1 MHSCHSCS
9 SIVHRALV
17 TYSNER
23 TGEIRVKIPAVIG
36 NNTEVSIS
44 RVGRHKSNNIW
55 VVPAMGEQIIVSADD
70 DNMTNVFW
78 IHSDQI
84 SQTTRFRNYFEAYST
99 DTQVAVLSG
108 GRGTT
113 QNIVF
118 TDTVFSEGIRLVDST
133 KITFDYEGI
142 YNLQYSLQWQN
153 TDSQDH
159 DAAVWLSYNDLDYPN
174 SSRIVSV
181 PSKHGSVSGTAVTA
195 GNFTGKAFEGDY
207 IELHWSGS
215 STSVSFHT
223 VTAGSYSTLSTGVPL
238 SPAVLASV
246 TQVA

>member
-44 RVGRHKSNNIW
+44 RIGRHKFNNIW

-70 DNMTNVFW
+70 GNMTNVFW

-84 SQTTRFRNYFEAYST
+84 SQTTKFRNYFEAY
-99 DTQVAVLSG
+99 DTLDHSATLTG
-108 GRGTT
+108 GVGNALPITF
-113 QNIVF
+113 N
-118 TDTVFSEGIRLVDST
+118 TVIFNEGIQLVDSS
-133 KITFDYEGI
+133 KLTFDYEGI
-142 YNLQYSLQWQN
+142 YNLQYSIQWQN
-153 TDSQDH
+153 TDSQAH
-159 DAAVWLSYNDLDYPN
+159 DTAVWFSYNGTPFPN
-174 SSRIVSV
+174 SSTYSSI
-181 PSKHGSVSGTAVTA
+181 PSKHGSVNGTSVTA
-195 GNFTGKAFEGDY
+195 INFVGKAFAGDY
-207 IELHWSGS
+207 VQLYWSGNSTAVSIHTIESGS
-215 STSVSFHT
+215 SPTITPV
-223 VTAGSYSTLSTGVPL
+223 APAAPGVIITI
-238 SPAVLASV
+238 